1 MKILSTAIITTALS
15 LGLASTSMAAP
26 SQAEW
31 LKQQKASQAHQQ
43 KNYQAQQQRS
53 RHQAQPQRSQ
63 HNAHQAQ
70 QLAKQQQAARQRAA
84 LAQQAARQRAIQAQ
98 LQAQR
103 QRAIQAQQQA
113 ARQRAIQAQRLQAQ
127 RHHHQPIKVV
137 VKPAPRRHH
146 VAHNNTYRVQTGDT
160 LYRIAQRNNLQVQAL
175 VNLNGLFGSKASNLI
190 IGTTIRLR

>member
-31 LKQQKASQAHQQ
+31 LKQQKASQAQQQ

-53 RHQAQPQRSQ
+53 RHQAQPQRSN
-63 HNAHQAQ
+63 HNAHQAKQ
-70 QLAKQQQAARQRAA
+70 RANQQQAARQRAA

-127 RHHHQPIKVV
+127 RHHQPIKVV

-146 VAHNNTYRVQTGDT
+146 VAHNTYRVLPGDT